1 MANATQHHDFLQK
14 DAQSVTVDNTTITVE
29 QNSTESTIKNINADD
44 NNTILDNETNQNN
57 ATVDNS
63 SAVNN
68 NTTNVPKLD
77 IKGPKVNYDCPEL
90 AYINKINY
98 WTALYNK
105 YCDKYGVGDWA
116 LYELITNYL
125 TDYTY
130 GNSFRPINKDDV
142 FLITLVVANNHKWSF
157 SQINEEMKTAYNFL
171 KVSKNQDFKIG
182 NNDDYDR
189 NSRRMF

>member
-63 SAVNN
+63 SSVNN

-98 WTALYNK
+98 
-105 YCDKYGVGDWA
+105 
-116 LYELITNYL
+116 
-125 TDYTY
+125 
-130 GNSFRPINKDDV
+130 
-142 FLITLVVANNHKWSF
+142 
-157 SQINEEMKTAYNFL
+157 
-171 KVSKNQDFKIG
+171 
-182 NNDDYDR
+182 
-189 NSRRMF
+189 